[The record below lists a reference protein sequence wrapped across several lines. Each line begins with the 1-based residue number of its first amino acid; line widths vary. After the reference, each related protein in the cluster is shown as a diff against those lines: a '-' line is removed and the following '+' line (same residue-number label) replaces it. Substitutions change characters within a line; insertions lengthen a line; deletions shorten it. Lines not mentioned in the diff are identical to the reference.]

1 MTADSDPI
9 EPTPE
14 IPDHDSPVHEAEY
27 VVVARRYRP
36 QSFEELVGQ
45 EHVAKALSSA
55 IATNRVGHAYMFT
68 GARGVGKTSAAR
80 ILAKALDCEA
90 GPTPT
95 PCNRCDICEAASAGN
110 DVDVIEIDG
119 ASNRGIDEIRQLRS
133 NVNVRPS
140 RARFKIYIID
150 EVHMLTRDAFNA
162 LLKTLEEPP
171 EHVKF
176 IFCTTEPNKIPSTVL
191 SRCQRYDF
199 AGIQSDAIVARL
211 AQIVAAEGMM
221 ADADAL
227 QLIARRAAG
236 SMRDSQSLLE
246 QLLAFAA
253 EHITVGD
260 VHEMLGTA
268 DSTRLL
274 EIAQQLAAGDAA
286 SVLTLLDETLGQGV
300 DVGQLL
306 EQLVGVFRDGMVALA
321 GCRDD
326 AFLQAIGTDEQAKVR
341 EVANSLGLETTL
353 AVLEILEQ
361 ALSGLRYTIHGRT
374 LMEVAL
380 VRCCKLDD
388 LESLANLVSQ
398 LGVAAGPTMPAKP
411 VPPAKKKSEVS
422 LSESV
427 RSAVDLGGLT
437 KAKPVPPDRSDLS
450 GADTESPVTESP
462 VTESPVT
469 ESPVTESPVT
479 EVVDQQFALSAANA
493 KEIWEQTLQKLSG
506 MVEARAKNYSQLAI
520 PAPNRLVVSFSETYN
535 LCKTFCERPEQIE
548 RIQRAI
554 EEVTGARVRVVF
566 SISDDPA
573 KETPKK
579 SAPSRQQKLA
589 AIADNPMVRRARDL
603 FGARP
608 VDFD

>member
-1 MTADSDPI
+1 
-9 EPTPE
+9 
-14 IPDHDSPVHEAEY
+14 
-27 VVVARRYRP
+27 
-36 QSFEELVGQ
+36 
-45 EHVAKALSSA
+45 
-55 IATNRVGHAYMFT
+55 
-68 GARGVGKTSAAR
+68 
-80 ILAKALDCEA
+80 
-90 GPTPT
+90 
-95 PCNRCDICEAASAGN
+95 
-110 DVDVIEIDG
+110 
-119 ASNRGIDEIRQLRS
+119 IDEIRQLRS

-380 VRCCKLDD
+380 VRCCKLED
-388 LESLANLVSQ
+388 LESLANLISQ

-450 GADTESPVTESP
+450 GAD
-462 VTESPVT
+462 T

>member
-14 IPDHDSPVHEAEY
+14 SPDHKAEY

-55 IATNRVGHAYMFT
+55 IVTNRVGHAYLFT

-80 ILAKALDCEA
+80 ILAKALDCET

-95 PCNRCDICEAASAGN
+95 PCNRCDICEAASVGD

-286 SVLTLLDETLGQGV
+286 SVLALLDETLGQGV

-361 ALSGLRYTIHGRT
+361 ALSGLRYTTHGRILT
-374 LMEVAL
+374 EVAL

-398 LGVAAGPTMPAKP
+398 LGVAAGPTTPAKP

-437 KAKPVPPDRSDLS
+437 AAKPPPPDQSDLS
-450 GADTESPVTESP
+450 GAD
-462 VTESPVT
+462 T

-493 KEIWEQTLQKLSG
+493 KEIWEQTLEKLSG

-535 LCKTFCERPEQIE
+535 LCKSFCERPEQIE
-548 RIQRAI
+548 RIQRAL

-566 SISDDPA
+566 SLSDDPA
-573 KETPKK
+573 REAPKK